1 MIYANQS
8 IIFLIVKVLG
18 CIYFFKVW
26 SFTFSKISNCII
38 NKFFF
43 ALSCFI
49 INFHINLLI
58 ESIQILEKLFLIKS
72 FRGLQIF
79 KFCSDNPVVKKHV
92 GICII
97 YIIKRF
103 HFIVTHYRL
112 ERGNCCLIFK
122 HYIHFLDCVCK
133 YH

>member
-18 CIYFFKVW
+18 CTYFFKVW
-26 SFTFSKISNCII
+26 SFTFSKISCCSI
-38 NKFFF
+38 NKFFK
-43 ALSCFI
+43 LSCL
-49 INFHINLLI
+49 INLHINLHI
-58 ESIQILEKLFLIKS
+58 VSIQILEKLFLIKS
-72 FRGLQIF
+72 LRGLQIR
-79 KFCSDNPVVKKHV
+79 KFCSDNSVVKKHV